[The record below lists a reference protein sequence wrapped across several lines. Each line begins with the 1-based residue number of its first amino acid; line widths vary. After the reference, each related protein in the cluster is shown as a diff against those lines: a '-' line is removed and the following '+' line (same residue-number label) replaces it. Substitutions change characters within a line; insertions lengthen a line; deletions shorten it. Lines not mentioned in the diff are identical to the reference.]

1 MDVRP
6 EDNFIID
13 TMGVR
18 IDYDGQWHINNNIR
32 KSDTGDEI
40 ILHIKDVEDLNYSE
54 VLHILTKANELELPS
69 ILLIHSNVV
78 SPEFDLSDVVYDQD
92 LLVARL
98 NKDKIL
104 FKFGVTTPSNSK
116 LNEEYYFKRISPLEK
131 RKNLQIAEIDD
142 IIFDDYT
149 HECFA
154 FISVAVKKESLQ
166 ISEIAKEVCEFKS
179 LIEATAGNSLSQNDF
194 IDIVR
199 SGQIESLLG
208 QEENDWLEV
217 KSRHFHLD
225 SNIGKYDFLKSV
237 AQFANSDLGGVL
249 LIGAK
254 TFSLHGRDTIEKIT
268 PIQVNAD
275 SSKIKQK
282 YASILRSNIFPPIKN
297 LKIEEISSAE
307 GLTML
312 IIIPSQPEELKPFL
326 IHGEILDGKI
336 VKNYIS
342 FVERNGDSS
351 YTYSPQSIHSM
362 LAAGRS
368 MLRSRP

>member
-1 MDVRP
+1 
-6 EDNFIID
+6 
-13 TMGVR
+13 MGVR
-18 IDYDGQWHINNNIR
+18 IDHDGQWHINNKIR
-32 KSDTGDEI
+32 ESDTCDEI
-40 ILHIKDVEDLNYSE
+40 VLHIKDIEYLHYSE
-54 VLHILTKANELELPS
+54 VLHVLTKANELELPS
-69 ILLIHSNVV
+69 VLLIHSNSV
-78 SPEFDLSDVVYDQD
+78 SPEFSLSDVVYDQH
-92 LLVARL
+92 LLEARL
-98 NKDKIL
+98 DNNEII
-104 FKFGVTTPSNSK
+104 FKFGVTTPTNSK
-116 LNEEYYFKRISPLEK
+116 LNEEYYFKRISPLEI
-131 RKNLQIAEIDD
+131 RKNLRIADIDD

-149 HECFA
+149 NECFA
-154 FISVAVKKESLQ
+154 FISVSVEKDNLQ
-166 ISEIAKEVCEFKS
+166 ISEIAEEVSEFKS

-199 SGQIESLLG
+199 SGQLESLLG

-217 KSRHFHLD
+217 KSRHFPLD
-225 SNIGKYDFLKSV
+225 NNIGKYDFLKSV

-254 TFSLHGRDTIEKIT
+254 TFSSHGRDTIEKIT

-282 YASILRSNIFPPIKN
+282 YTSLLRSNIFPPIKN
-297 LKIEEISSAE
+297 LKIEEIISTE
-307 GLTML
+307 GLIML
-312 IIIPSQPEELKPFL
+312 IIIPPQPEELKPFL

-342 FVERNGDSS
+342 FVERSGDSS

-368 MLRSRP
+368 MLRAQP